1 MMTALAA
8 APMRVRRRAP
18 QTVMIVGTNP
28 LQHQLVVDNV
38 LDTLD
43 YDVVLF
49 ALAARAYSQIKRTK
63 PDLVILC
70 LSMDDADG
78 CQVLSM
84 LKADSDTARVPVVTY
99 TQRAE

>member
-8 APMRVRRRAP
+8 APVAVRRRAP
-18 QTVMIVGTNP
+18 QTVVIVGTNP
-28 LQHQLVVDNV
+28 LQHQLLVDNV

-43 YDVVLF
+43 YEVVQF
-49 ALAARAYSQIKRTK
+49 ALAGRAYSQIKRVK

-70 LSMDDADG
+70 LSMDEPDG

-84 LKADSDTARVPVVTY
+84 LKADRETAHVPVVTY